1 MEVVQRFLSL
11 QDKRGS
17 PEMLMATKDIS
28 VTSLFKEG
36 HLSQFVIHEKVEK
49 DKSVIKTLFPYISLS
64 SSATH
69 LLLLKAK
76 FGCGKLQEVEK
87 IVY

>member
-49 DKSVIKTLFPYISLS
+49 DKSVIKTLFPCISLS